1 MVYAGRGDAII
12 LEVFMPNNAD
22 RFLVI
27 VDGGPIHNGPK
38 TRGADPTAPYYR
50 YLMAVA
56 QHVWGLNSSKPKIKL
71 MINTHNDNDHYGGL
85 LELIRKRHAGQD
97 AIFDFEFTGPF
108 LSPYYR
114 TSSFTHIER
123 TLRAARFYGN
133 NRPLTSNLFAEYLMA
148 NGTIKVHF
156 PRHDQI
162 VQFVHYPPGHI
173 PPPDLSNLTP
183 IPTTTAHDKNDSS
196 ILTTTRFSN
205 QNQGTFLTGDAR
217 AQRIQQQFPVN
228 LLGAH
233 MYKLEHHGGMTGQHD
248 DWYPAGDGNCAFTK
262 AFLREFLLLNLAII
276 EDPDETEIHVLD
288 HRDDLERLQLVAN
301 YFKTVIVNNNINYT
315 ALRTTLR
322 DQRETHVRNALD
334 WQVHRQAVGGV
345 LPPALACANLVVY
358 NNTTVSDLYTELQD
372 ALKNPD
378 ALTGRTP
385 YETWLRNNPT
395 AANRRIN
402 GFLPYTGVGTGRRK
416 VKWFRN
422 YCRLNTQWLMGEL
435 WTIIQ
440 IRKHYARFQVDTYT
454 VSGTVRGNSQHPT
467 YEVLWGLALACRYPD
482 ATNPNA
488 LGRAATLYVTDP
500 SNLYHSQLVKIGKRW
515 NLGLNEFFAGQYLNI
530 RYLENGMFFSLN
542 TQPGQPNHEVGTHTQ
557 ALGALQNAPQR
568 LVLRNSLS
576 DNNNV
581 LIYQNAARYGVKLQ
595 EMMMEVVEDDNQQS
609 QPTGHF
615 IHVRLDNNQQNP
627 HLTVENGEWAV
638 YGRPANPTIIQGNMS
653 VRPVD
658 AGNDEALTNAFTF
671 ALLYHRTDID
681 GVLLWKVVNRADG
694 RQLYYNGLG
703 QVTFL
708 LWGNEEL
715 IIKIKIVEPGTV
727 EALHQFHGTNAIVA
741 APVIQLDPSRAVVI
755 YRVDDG
761 EEEAA
766 GEATED
772 LAEDLAGVSLEHPA
786 EAAVEEGPEDAMEA
800 APEETREVSDLATT
814 TDTRLEIPDLNETPS
829 TLSGTL
835 LPPQEATSDLQLHSI
850 SSGLETMTITV
861 EVPDEAST
869 TSTSLNDFLQ
879 QGGHM
884 PDSSAALEKVFSS
897 LLRYKTKLA
906 DHFPPGLMELAK
918 LIKIEMA
925 NSTVTVPPPSEKR
938 ILPSQARGYGFETCK
953 LVPSADTPTPLQ
965 LQLGDQQLQIPA
977 PNCGIELALKG
988 LDLTVLVSLNMD
1000 EVSMDFRRKTTLAST
1015 LPSLRDYLVS
1025 QGLKP
1030 QHILKTSLVAALV
1043 LICGDAER
1051 VLDRLTQAI
1060 PQVILETGFAYLLP
1074 DLDNSP
1080 VTWRETPF
1088 GEHEI
1093 QTAIVLCQL
1102 NAGTI
1107 DGDKYKFSPQMDFG
1121 CVKVALDSLSVE
1133 VGEIT
1138 TIDHIS
1144 SRNGKTT
1151 TSDFFVQAQPD
1162 RDITLVAQASI
1173 GFDTSKAVQ
1182 LTLRYNIKPIWTEL
1196 EFEAAYISSLA
1207 DMVANFDSS
1216 TQSALPEFEKLPV
1229 PLTKSTLQNPQPSAN
1244 PGAVAGASLADLKHT
1259 KFGFTLKEVN
1269 QGTSKFEL
1277 SRIFVQV
1284 DFNDWLDYLPGTLK
1298 SNAIRD
1304 IQARVTVRDP
1314 TKETYRV
1321 ETDIAFKVD
1330 LPSDK
1335 PQLQDQF
1342 IQARFS
1348 SIPLSP
1354 TGNYYFN
1361 VGLTCPQG
1369 FGIEDLARL
1378 MNWGANESFGPDV
1391 PVLSDL
1397 AKLKVTNVA
1406 LGVAFAN
1413 ESGSGETPPEIKVN
1427 VTDWSLALRVDKIT
1441 LITDKFV
1448 LEKLDLEL
1456 SGGTGPGVYA
1466 EGCGYFSLPAREKE
1480 LQVRFGL
1487 PQRMSPGY
1495 LHCEAPEGLKL
1506 ADVLSLIDVPVPLT
1520 GVPFVETMV
1529 DVELMSFHLDVG
1541 YEMEQD
1547 EEHPIEPTEQN
1558 LCVLGTIAA
1567 FRHEDFTLGKLEFS
1581 NVSFSFAWERHGAS
1595 AVTEKPDPTTPSP
1608 PKSSLHWVAQASLP
1622 SRTLNA
1628 KLTYRS
1634 ETKSLT
1640 AELTP
1645 LRPAL
1650 VGELLTT
1657 VLPSDL
1663 ISGILP
1669 IVGDLCLHEANV
1681 SFSFKEDVI
1690 TELNLC
1696 LLESESMSFQTIDG
1710 AHAPL
1715 VISGI
1720 HVHYRRAKPTEIAE
1734 NRLVESGKNGQL
1746 LDQPGLD
1753 DPSGSDLVGNMF
1765 KDTSRD
1771 TLAIIGEIK
1780 LNDLRAKIEI
1790 MYASA
1795 VAESK
1800 LEQDPSEKPS
1810 NTTKLAKTPKI
1821 KKGQI
1826 AIRISAVDTSALTL
1840 QNFMDLFE
1848 MQDAKYEKPEDCPG
1862 FLTFGLDYAVGI
1874 VSFAPSGGEAGSSSR
1889 GFKLEQLEVV
1899 VQNHKKFTI
1908 FETSPPLELER
1919 LWLKITYSVSTE
1931 TSPHEN
1937 PDLDTGEKTDVPAGD
1952 KSDAS
1957 SRASSIEAAVYGTMT
1972 ISDYR
1977 LTVAFRHTK
1986 KYGTAFVGKLSKG
1999 EELPVDQNKLDIAH
2013 IADKFLAPALTNGEG
2028 KFEFPS
2034 DIKLPKDKLVG
2045 SVYFV
2050 FKPGEF
2056 LEAVAFG
2063 ENVWSGDFGGDLKF
2077 DVKKLG
2083 AYIRITKSAPLSDD
2097 TKRKLEYEI
2106 YLHGEMTI
2114 NDFTSARATL
2124 DISPGRGATLR
2135 ASIMRDTSGSSTE
2148 GGEIG
2153 SFADPLSKTNQTSNW
2168 STLVKSTSPT
2178 PFVVEGTAVL
2188 FIDFKAPRFVLLGK
2202 IKDIGYVVL
2211 SSRKL
2216 VEAPDKY
2223 GVYFSLNAENVHN
2236 LWASQKTGVS
2246 NVWKIRR
2253 VAMQVVTYETSVQG
2267 LLDDLKTSKD
2277 NGKQQK
2283 MLDMGTP
2290 DGPEAPAEPKETPQ
2304 DHQDVTI
2311 LSKLKPE
2318 EKIIPGAWFFAEITV
2333 PSPGDATSSESLLE
2347 SSLACAVSDM
2357 NTLSDLPSP
2366 TETKLLLF
2374 ACVSNMSAQSES
2386 FYSLQIEN
2394 LNLLGGFMTVVN
2406 GTGIYYPGDEATS
2419 NNTRRLEV
2427 RALLKFGGLQKDT
2440 LDFDID
2446 LHVDHSETRFKAR
2459 AGGPALEKPFEE
2471 MFNVKLVDLEVAGA
2485 FRKDKATGNYLTVT
2499 GKVQLGRDIL
2509 SPAGASE
2516 REPHLTGMILFQ
2528 DMIPR
2533 SVLLQY
2539 DTGVT
2544 GGLSVRDFHKKL
2556 LVTGPE
2562 DLESSS
2568 VGWPEKYPD
2577 FRFESAMI
2585 YYVSSRTSS
2594 AMPIHDT
2601 IPYKQTHL
2609 WPGYHLSATVYLF
2622 DKPFELGVN
2631 IGDAKTAGISFSAVY
2646 KEVIDLE
2653 IVELSGYKS
2662 TKTPEQYD
2670 GPAVVV
2676 RTKSDSKEV
2685 SFEVKAGVSLF
2696 GCAPLS
2702 ASLEYKTEPTRF
2714 HGSIEVPADFLGLG
2728 GEAHEIGFEYKNSRF
2743 RLDGLKV
2750 VDAFSDIAK
2759 VEELL
2764 EEGSRILKQKGCVCE
2779 PLVKLAFEKTIVG
2792 KFKFRVR
2799 LPEEG
2804 ELKEGIKVPEIR
2816 EAGIGAVAGAEAVAD
2831 AGTEVVASTG
2841 TVAALDTKAETGSG
2855 SDTDPN
2861 TNRDILGGKHRSILN
2876 EDGDLELKFT
2886 WQYDIMTEIGSVFL
2900 FSVHFKDLP
2909 LRIKPKVGKDGLLAA
2924 IKAIVLDN
2932 LGLVAEEL
2940 VKNPGNLAILAGVLA
2955 LDQLAPELIA
2965 SFLCRGT
2972 KNRNLTNKGNKQV
2985 NKSIDESWDLLEIA
2999 EKLVDAVGDVVVLAA
3014 GGVATIVGAAL
3025 TIGESLLIGLAAV
3038 AAALIIL
3045 EACRRLKNLVAE
3057 NSTTTPEEKEQI
3069 EKRFAE
3075 AEEKLKAAEKALSEH
3090 KAKFEKM
3097 MVVDLKPATFT
3108 AEVDEPQKRQLK
3120 LDFSKALP
3128 TVLMDLN
3135 GQLTT
3140 KGDVTW
3146 TVEISHDKIF
3156 TNPVKQTVTGTS
3168 IAVLE
3173 DAATWPYE
3181 RTFFARVKAS
3191 LQVAKADE
3199 NGVMHK
3205 TVYMASNWSTVA
3217 ELILTPYLRPPTLVE
3232 LEVETANDTARV
3244 EVTGYSEWLRVQI
3257 CGGPS
3262 PNMDEMLYWDV
3273 RYDTKNVVHE
3283 VFSCSEHLADPGNG
3297 FSADT
3302 AMARA
3307 KNVSLSDEYR
3317 DSEYV
3322 YSPGLPIGGRVSDVR
3337 ADMKNS
3343 RLWVSWTSPSPESD
3357 AGPQDD
3363 LTVYGILPSG
3373 TWVKAEAVEAD
3384 PDSGR
3389 DIEHSGSAFF
3399 TLPSDHVA
3407 HGDIINAAVCQ
3418 TRAVSKKE
3426 QPQLKLFSK
3435 SSNKLE
3441 VDYVP
3446 LLTIDEDKEK
3456 TFLDLESGKL
3466 TVSFTSAIERPKDS
3480 HVFLRVQRDTGKVKE
3495 LECSGDSSGSV
3506 TRIVDTDVRAGLV
3519 ETTAVKIPVVANI
3532 ELVIQDSRFQKTKTS
3547 APWKLTMSQ
3556 SSLPVPTL
3564 AVRGGGIGVPP
3575 SLAVSW
3581 TKVPSVSSI
3590 SLSARP
3596 AASTSPIS
3604 WLEVPMDEATPTT
3617 STNLLTDS
3625 TWQINPGS
3633 EFVISARF
3641 NRKSVRGKPATIH
3654 YTVPAPP
3661 SAPIFISEN
3670 TSPIFADPVS
3680 PDSSLSFSSVSS
3692 VLWANT
3698 AGTVTGV
3705 YVRVSG
3711 PAGELGK
3718 TSQIVSVEAPGS
3730 SSREGTPSAHPA
3742 SSGVAHVSLHP
3753 SHEEIFW
3760 IDSIGSI
3767 QSRRCVS
3774 VASGTEALKFTRTS
3788 DFPFSVDGTAI
3799 ASSKLEGQAHAVISI
3814 TAVVRASR
3822 IYLLWVDGKGRLVGS
3837 MYSAPPSLIAGSE
3850 PPEDEDGGEWS
3861 DVIVIAKGDSAPS
3874 PTSPLS
3880 TVARASEVIW
3890 FSRAGAVCYFKPGKT
3905 GMKGTLG
3912 TVWDGSDETDAGTQP
3927 VKGLAAI
3934 STPQS
3939 GSRVF
3944 WADRSGSIMTAA
3956 RIQDSDDWDV
3966 GLAAGPGTA
3975 ATESDLAATLGNDNA
3990 VQLWAIDSNG
4000 AMLVVKPQLK
4010 DGVIS
4015 FWHSGEILSPNTAI
4029 FNGRALLAAAVAT
4042 NDQSEDAGTIV
4053 LYSKDTQKISSCI
4066 VSTK

>member
-1 MVYAGRGDAII
+1 MASRIIFHMVYASRGDAII
-12 LEVFMPNNAD
+12 LEVFMPDNTD

-97 AIFDFEFTGPF
+97 DLFNFEFTGPF
-108 LSPYYR
+108 LSPYYK
-114 TSSFTHIER
+114 SGSFTHIEKA
-123 TLRAARFYGN
+123 LGAARFYGN
-133 NRPLTSNLFAEYLMA
+133 NLPLTRNLFGEVLMA
-148 NGTIKVHF
+148 DGTIKVHF
-156 PRHDQI
+156 PGHDQI
-162 VQFVHYPPGHI
+162 VQFVYCQPGHA
-173 PPPDLSNLTP
+173 PPLLSNLTP

-205 QNQGTFLTGDAR
+205 LTQGTFLTGDAR
-217 AQRIQQQFPVN
+217 AQRIQQEFPAT

-248 DWYPAGDGNCAFTK
+248 DWYPGGDGNCAFTK
-262 AFLREFLLLNLAII
+262 PFLHEFLLMNLAII
-276 EDPDETEIHVLD
+276 EDPDVTEIHVLD
-288 HRDDLERLQLVAN
+288 HDSDLERLRLVAN
-301 YFKTVIVNNNINYT
+301 YFKTVIVNNNTNY
-315 ALRTTLR
+315 TTLR
-322 DQRETHVRNALD
+322 SRLREQRETHVRNALD
-334 WQVHRQAVGGV
+334 WKVHRQAVGGT
-345 LPPALACANLVVY
+345 LPPALACVDLVVY
-358 NNTTVSDLYTELQD
+358 NNITVSDLYTRLRA

-385 YETWLRNNPT
+385 YETWLMNNPNVVHT
-395 AANRRIN
+395 AVK
-402 GFLPYTGVGTGRRK
+402 GLLPYTGVGAGRRK

-440 IRKHYARFQVDTYT
+440 IRKHYARFRVDTYT

-488 LGRAATLYVTDP
+488 PGRAATLYVTDP

-515 NLGLNEFFAGQYLNI
+515 NLGLNEFFAGQYLTI

-542 TQPGQPNHEVGTHTQ
+542 TQPGQPNYEVGAHTG
-557 ALGALQNAPQR
+557 ALGALQNAPQQ

-581 LIYQNAARYGVKLQ
+581 LQYQNAARYGVKLQ
-595 EMMMEVVEDDNQQS
+595 EMMMEVVQDNNQQS

-627 HLTVENGEWAV
+627 RLTVENGEWAV
-638 YGRPANPTIIQGNMS
+638 YGRPSNPTLLGNVS

-658 AGNDEALTNAFTF
+658 AGNNEALTNAFTF

-708 LWGNEEL
+708 FLGNEEL

-727 EALHQFHGTNAIVA
+727 EALHQFHGTHAIVA
-741 APVIQLDPSRAVVI
+741 APVIQLDPSRAAVI
-755 YRVDDG
+755 YRVDNE
-761 EEEAA
+761 EEEATE
-766 GEATED
+766 EATED
-772 LAEDLAGVSLEHPA
+772 LAEDLAGISLEYPA
-786 EAAVEEGPEDAMEA
+786 GAAVEEGPDDVMEA
-800 APEETREVSDLATT
+800 APEETREDSDLVTT
-814 TDTRLEIPDLNETPS
+814 TDTHPETPDFSETPS
-829 TLSGTL
+829 TVIGTL
-835 LPPQEATSDLQLHSI
+835 LPPQEAASDLQIHSI
-850 SSGLETMTITV
+850 SSGLETMT
-861 EVPDEAST
+861 
-869 TSTSLNDFLQ
+869 
-879 QGGHM
+879 GGHM

-906 DHFPPGLMELAK
+906 NHFPPGLMELAK
-918 LIKIEMA
+918 LIKIDMA
-925 NSTVTVPPPSEKR
+925 SSTVTVPPPSQKR
-938 ILPSQARGYGFETCK
+938 MLSSQARGYGFETCK
-953 LVPSADTPTPLQ
+953 LVTSADIPTPLQ

-977 PNCGIELALKG
+977 PNCGIKLVLNG
-988 LDLTVLVSLNMD
+988 LDLTVEVSLNTD
-1000 EVSMDFRRKTTLAST
+1000 EVSMDLRRKTTLAST
-1015 LPSLRDYLVS
+1015 LSSLRDYLVS

-1030 QHILKTSLVAALV
+1030 EHILKTSLLASLV

-1051 VLDRLTQAI
+1051 VLDRLTQAV

-1093 QTAIVLCQL
+1093 QTATVLCQL

-1107 DGDKYKFSPQMDFG
+1107 DGEKYKFSPQMDFG

-1144 SRNGKTT
+1144 SRNGETT
-1151 TSDFFVQAQPD
+1151 TSDLFVQAQPD
-1162 RDITLVAQASI
+1162 RDITLVAHASI
-1173 GFDTSKAVQ
+1173 GFETSKAVQ

-1207 DMVANFDSS
+1207 DLVANFDSS

-1229 PLTKSTLQNPQPSAN
+1229 PLTKSTSQNPQPNVNA
-1244 PGAVAGASLADLKHT
+1244 GAVAGACLADLKHT

-1269 QGTSKFEL
+1269 WGTNKFDL

-1284 DFNDWLDYLPGTLK
+1284 DCNDWLDYLPGTLK

-1304 IQARVTVRDP
+1304 IQARVIVRDP
-1314 TKETYRV
+1314 TKETHRV
-1321 ETDIAFKVD
+1321 ETDITFKVD
-1330 LPSDK
+1330 LPPDK
-1335 PQLQDQF
+1335 LQLQDQF

-1348 SIPLSP
+1348 SISLTP
-1354 TGNYYFN
+1354 TSNYYFN

-1369 FGIEDLARL
+1369 FGIEDLARV
-1378 MNWGANESFGPDV
+1378 MNWGANDSFGPDV

-1413 ESGSGETPPEIKVN
+1413 ESRSGETPSGIKVS
-1427 VTDWSLALRVDKIT
+1427 VTDWSLALRVDRIT
-1441 LITDKFV
+1441 LITEKFV

-1480 LQVRFGL
+1480 LQVGFGL
-1487 PQRMSPGY
+1487 PQRISPGY
-1495 LHCEAPEGLKL
+1495 LHCEAPEGLNL

-1541 YEMEQD
+1541 YKMEQD
-1547 EEHPIEPTEQN
+1547 EENPVEPTEQN
-1558 LCVLGTIAA
+1558 MCILGAMAA
-1567 FRHEDFTLGKLEFS
+1567 FRHEGFTLGKLEFS
-1581 NVSFSFAWERHGAS
+1581 NVLFSFAWERHGVS
-1595 AVTEKPDPTTPSP
+1595 AVTEKPDPTTPSTQ
-1608 PKSSLHWVAQASLP
+1608 KSSLHWVAQASLP

-1640 AELTP
+1640 AELIP

-1669 IVGDLCLHEANV
+1669 IVGDLRLHEANV
-1681 SFSFKEDVI
+1681 IFSFEEDVI

-1720 HVHYRRAKPTEIAE
+1720 HVHYRRAKPTEIVE
-1734 NRLVESGKNGQL
+1734 NRLAESGKNGQL
-1746 LDQPGLD
+1746 LDQPDKD

-1771 TLAIIGEIK
+1771 TLVIIGEVK
-1780 LNDLRAKIEI
+1780 LNDLRAKIEF

-1800 LEQDPSEKPS
+1800 LEQGPSEKPS

-1821 KKGQI
+1821 TKGQI
-1826 AIRISAVDTSALTL
+1826 AIRVSAVDTSALTL
-1840 QNFMDLFE
+1840 QNLMDLFE
-1848 MQDAKYEKPEDCPG
+1848 MQDVKYEKPEDCPG

-1919 LWLKITYSVSTE
+1919 LWLKIMYSVSTE
-1931 TSPHEN
+1931 ASPRGK
-1937 PDLDTGEKTDVPAGD
+1937 PDPDTGENTHVPAGD

-1957 SRASSIEAAVYGTMT
+1957 SRTYSIEAAVYGTMT

-1986 KYGTAFVGKLSKG
+1986 KYGTAFAGKLSKG
-1999 EELPVDQNKLDIAH
+1999 EELPADQNKLDIAH
-2013 IADKFLAPALTNGEG
+2013 IADKFLAPAPTNRKS

-2083 AYIRITKSAPLSDD
+2083 AYIRITKSALLPDD
-2097 TKRKLEYEI
+2097 TKRKFEYEI

-2124 DISPGRGATLR
+2124 GISPGRGATLR
-2135 ASIMRDTSGSSTE
+2135 ASIMRDISGSSAE

-2168 STLVKSTSPT
+2168 STLVKSTSPN
-2178 PFVVEGTAVL
+2178 PFAVEGSAVL

-2202 IKDIGYVVL
+2202 IKDIGYAVL

-2216 VEAPDKY
+2216 VETPDKY

-2236 LWASQKTGVS
+2236 LWTSQKTTVS

-2267 LLDDLKTSKD
+2267 LIDNLKTSKD

-2318 EKIIPGAWFFAEITV
+2318 EKIVPGAWFFAEITV
-2333 PSPGDATSSESLLE
+2333 PSPGDATSSESILE

-2366 TETKLLLF
+2366 TETKMLLF

-2386 FYSLQIEN
+2386 RYSVRIEN
-2394 LNLLGGFMTVVN
+2394 LKLLGGFMTVVN
-2406 GTGIYYPGDEATS
+2406 GTGTYYPGDEAIS

-2427 RALLKFGGLQKDT
+2427 AALLKFGGLQRDT
-2440 LDFDID
+2440 LDFEID
-2446 LHVDHSETRFKAR
+2446 LHVNHSETWFKAR
-2459 AGGPALEKPFEE
+2459 AGGPVLEKPFEE

-2485 FRKDKATGNYLTVT
+2485 FRKDKAAGNYLTVT
-2499 GKVQLGRDIL
+2499 GKVQLGRDIF
-2509 SPAGASE
+2509 SPAGSSE
-2516 REPHLTGMILFQ
+2516 REPHLTGMILFH

-2533 SVLLQY
+2533 GVLLQY
-2539 DTGVT
+2539 DTGAT

-2568 VGWPEKYPD
+2568 VGWPEEYPD

-2585 YYVSSRTSS
+2585 YYVSSTTSS
-2594 AMPIHDT
+2594 AMPTHDT

-2646 KEVIDLE
+2646 KGVIDLD

-2670 GPAVVV
+2670 GPAIVV
-2676 RTKSDSKEV
+2676 RTKSDSRGV

-2714 HGSIEVPADFLGLG
+2714 HGTIEVPADFLGLG
-2728 GEAHEIGFEYKNSRF
+2728 GEAHEIAFEYKNSRF

-2750 VDAFSDIAK
+2750 ANAFSDIAK

-2764 EEGSRILKQKGCVCE
+2764 EEGSKILKQKGCVCE

-2792 KFKFRVR
+2792 KFKFGIR

-2804 ELKEGIKVPEIR
+2804 ELKEGVKVPEIR
-2816 EAGIGAVAGAEAVAD
+2816 EADVGAVAGAEAVA
-2831 AGTEVVASTG
+2831 GTG
-2841 TVAALDTKAETGSG
+2841 TVAALDTKVETESG
-2855 SDTDPN
+2855 SDADPN

-2876 EDGDLELKFT
+2876 KDGDLELKFT

-2900 FSVHFKDLP
+2900 FSVHFKDWP
-2909 LRIKPKVGKDGLLAA
+2909 LRIRPKVGKNGLLAA

-2932 LGLVAEEL
+2932 IGLVAEEL
-2940 VKNPGNLAILAGVLA
+2940 VKDPSNLAILAGVLA

-2972 KNRNLTNKGNKQV
+2972 KNRDLTKQGNKQV
-2985 NKSIDESWDLLEIA
+2985 NKSIDESWDLLKIA
-2999 EKLVDAVGDVVVLAA
+2999 EKLVGVVGGVVAVVLAA
-3014 GGVATIVGAAL
+3014 EGVVTIVGAAL
-3025 TIGESLLIGLAAV
+3025 AIGEGLLIGLAAV

-3057 NSTTTPEEKEQI
+3057 NSTTTPEEKEEI

-3075 AEEKLKAAEKALSEH
+3075 AEEKLRAAEKALNEH
-3090 KAKFEKM
+3090 KAKFEEM
-3097 MVVDLKPATFT
+3097 MVVDLQPATFT

-3128 TVLMDLN
+3128 MVLMDPN

-3140 KGDVTW
+3140 EGNVTW
-3146 TVEISHDKIF
+3146 TVEMSHDKSF
-3156 TNPVKQTVTGTS
+3156 TNPVNPVTKAVTGTS

-3199 NGVMHK
+3199 KGVMHE
-3205 TVYMASNWSTVA
+3205 TVYMASSWSTVA
-3217 ELILTPYLRPPTLVE
+3217 KLTLTPYLRPPTLVE

-3244 EVTGYSEWLRVQI
+3244 EVTGHSEWLRVQV

-3262 PNMDEMLYWDV
+3262 PNMEEMVYWDV
-3273 RYDTKNVVHE
+3273 RHNTKDVVHE
-3283 VFSCSEHLADPGNG
+3283 AFSCSGHLADPANG

-3307 KNVSLSDEYR
+3307 KNVSLSDEYQ

-3322 YSPGLPIGGRVSDVR
+3322 YSPALPIGGRVSDVR

-3343 RLWVSWTSPSPESD
+3343 RLWTTWTIPSSEGD

-3363 LTVYGILPSG
+3363 VTVYGILPSG
-3373 TWVKAEAVEAD
+3373 MWVKAEAVEAD

-3389 DIEHSGSAFF
+3389 GIEHSRSAFF
-3399 TLPSDHVA
+3399 TLPSVHVA

-3418 TRAVSKKE
+3418 TRAVSTKE
-3426 QPQLKLFSK
+3426 RPRLKLFSK

-3446 LLTIDEDKEK
+3446 LLTINEDKEK

-3480 HVFLRVQRDTGKVKE
+3480 HVFLRVRRDTGKVKE

-3506 TRIVDTDVRAGLV
+3506 TRIVDTDVRAGIV

-3556 SSLPVPTL
+3556 SSLPMPTL
-3564 AVRGGGIGVPP
+3564 AVWGSGAGVPP

-3581 TKVPSVSSI
+3581 TKVASVSSI

-3596 AASTSPIS
+3596 AASTSPTS
-3604 WLEVPMDEATPTT
+3604 WLEVPIDVATPTT

-3625 TWQINPGS
+3625 TWPTSPGS
-3633 EFVISARF
+3633 EFVISVRF

-3661 SAPIFISEN
+3661 SAPIFVSETTN
-3670 TSPIFADPVS
+3670 PIFADPVS

-3718 TSQIVSVEAPGS
+3718 TSQIVSIEAPGS
-3730 SSREGTPSAHPA
+3730 SSREGIPSAHPA

-3760 IDSIGSI
+3760 IDSMGSI

-3774 VASGTEALKFTRTS
+3774 VASGTVALKFTRTS

-3799 ASSKLEGQAHAVISI
+3799 VSSKLEGQTHAVIPI
-3814 TAVVRASR
+3814 TAVVRANK
-3822 IYLLWVDGKGRLVGS
+3822 IYLVWVDGKGRLVGS
-3837 MYSAPPSLIAGSE
+3837 MYSAPPWLIAGSE

-3861 DVIVIAKGDSAPS
+3861 DVIVIAKGDSAPN

-3880 TVARASEVIW
+3880 TVTRASEIIW

-3905 GMKGTLG
+3905 GIKGTLG
-3912 TVWDGSDETDAGTQP
+3912 TVWDGGDETDAGTQP

-3975 ATESDLAATLGNDNA
+3975 ATESDLAATLGNDNT

-4010 DGVIS
+4010 DGAIS

-4029 FNGRALLAAAVAT
+4029 LNGRALLAAAVAT
-4042 NDQSEDAGTIV
+4042 NDQNEDAGTIV
-4053 LYSKDTQKISSCI
+4053 LYSKDAQKISSCI